1 MADEIP
7 RDDRNAET
15 NNMGGRSMTT
25 EQAIIQRIKTLPES
39 ARREVLDFMDFL
51 AIRIEAQSAR
61 DEEISWSDGG
71 LASALRDM
79 EDEPDIYTR
88 ADLTE
93 SFR

>member
-1 MADEIP
+1 
-7 RDDRNAET
+7 
-15 NNMGGRSMTT
+15 MTT
-25 EQAIIQRIKTLPES
+25 EQAIIERIQTLPES
-39 ARREVLDFMDFL
+39 ARREVLDFMEFL

-61 DEEISWSDGG
+61 EEDVSWSDGG

-79 EDEPDIYTR
+79 ENEPDIYTR